1 MKFAV
6 TVVATGLAGFFVVAA
21 IGQAR
26 AQQITGAGSS
36 FAAPIYSKWGR
47 PPPRRPVSS

>member
-6 TVVATGLAGFFVVAA
+6 TAVAIGLAGFTVAA
-21 IGQAR
+21 Q

-36 FAAPIYSKWGR
+36 FAAPDLFQVG
-47 PPPRRPVSS
+47 